1 MESSEDTAE
10 APDDKSV
17 AEDNERQVSK
27 LNLEPSASSIGTGP
41 PMTTKFAEQAD
52 TSPTESAR
60 DVTVPAEDQSKG
72 QSSPTI
78 TSPRAKPR
86 HPSADSAEIAVVK
99 GAKDDY
105 IVSIPLSLVRLSRK
119 SKSRSSSKD
128 LGGKL
133 ARIIVTHKGM
143 HVHVHV
149 QYHNMHIHVN
159 YMYII
164 RMYMYISLACILA

>member
-1 MESSEDTAE
+1 MFMYMYMYAGSPPATDAKAEYTAE

-17 AEDNERQVSK
+17 AEDSERQVSK
-27 LNLEPSASSIGTGP
+27 LNLEPSASSIGQS
-41 PMTTKFAEQAD
+41 MTTKFAEQAD

-60 DVTVPAEDQSKG
+60 DVTLPAEDQSKG
-72 QSSPTI
+72 RSSPMI
-78 TSPRAKPR
+78 TSPRVKPR
-86 HPSADSAEIAVVK
+86 HQSAESAETAVAK

-133 ARIIVTHKGM
+133 A
-143 HVHVHV
+143 
-149 QYHNMHIHVN
+149 
-159 YMYII
+159 
-164 RMYMYISLACILA
+164 